1 MYIRMQIR
9 MFLDVISDMHLVWFQ
24 PSICWVVPG
33 SHRSQWQLGKYRG
46 MGCCG
51 GEVEGRLKM
60 WKKTVEW
67 VGKRNQRCSFFESNK
82 VVWHAVYGYWIL
94 HLTVTSGLRYV
105 VIGLSLLQ
113 NLLWCSNVLAVYGV
127 CTSDG
132 GFGPWQIAVILF
144 PNFPSHSCFWFPF
157 LFAPLDATKLQRW
170 PWMMV
175 VARCCGAVIWR

>member
-1 MYIRMQIR
+1 MDLLGCIVFTKRMRVNMYIRMQIR

-82 VVWHAVYGYWIL
+82 VVWHAVYGYRIL
-94 HLTVTSGLRYV
+94 HLNIRLMLCCHWF
-105 VIGLSLLQ
+105 VIATESL
-113 NLLWCSNVLAVYGV
+113 VM
-127 CTSDG
+127 
-132 GFGPWQIAVILF
+132 
-144 PNFPSHSCFWFPF
+144 
-157 LFAPLDATKLQRW
+157 LQRAGGVWCMHFWWWFW
-170 PWMMV
+170 PM
-175 VARCCGAVIWR
+175 ANCGDFGSKLP

>member
-1 MYIRMQIR
+1 MDLLGCIVFTKRMRVNMYIRMQIR

-94 HLTVTSGLRYV
+94 HLNIRLMLCCHWF
-105 VIGLSLLQ
+105 VIATESL
-113 NLLWCSNVLAVYGV
+113 VM
-127 CTSDG
+127 
-132 GFGPWQIAVILF
+132 
-144 PNFPSHSCFWFPF
+144 
-157 LFAPLDATKLQRW
+157 LQRAGGVWCMHFWWWFW
-170 PWMMV
+170 PM
-175 VARCCGAVIWR
+175 ANCGDFGSKLP

>member
-1 MYIRMQIR
+1 MDLLGCIVFTKRMRVNMYIRMQIR

-94 HLTVTSGLRYV
+94 HLNIRLMLCCHWF
-105 VIGLSLLQ
+105 VIATESLVMLERAGGV
-113 NLLWCSNVLAVYGV
+113 WCM
-127 CTSDG
+127 
-132 GFGPWQIAVILF
+132 
-144 PNFPSHSCFWFPF
+144 HFWWWFWPMANCGDF
-157 LFAPLDATKLQRW
+157 VSKL
-170 PWMMV
+170 P
-175 VARCCGAVIWR
+175 